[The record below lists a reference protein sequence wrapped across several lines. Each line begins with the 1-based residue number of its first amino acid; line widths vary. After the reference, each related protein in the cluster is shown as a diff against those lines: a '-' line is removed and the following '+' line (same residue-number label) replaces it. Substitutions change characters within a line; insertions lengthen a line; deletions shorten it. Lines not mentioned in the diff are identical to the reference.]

1 MLLNVSKDSDMNAA
15 IEKANKF
22 LTTLKF
28 GQWYSTQMN
37 PLLAIST
44 KVETNDDGTKTIIDY
59 HKYEWVVVTYYLD
72 ETELAMA
79 NKKASNLLS
88 G

>member
-1 MLLNVSKDSDMNAA
+1 MLLHVSKNESMDKA
-15 IEKANKF
+15 IEDANKF
-22 LTTLKF
+22 LDTLKF

-37 PLLAIST
+37 PLLSSTNNVEISH
-44 KVETNDDGTKTIIDY
+44 DGIKTIDNT

-72 ETELAMA
+72 ENELALV

>member
-1 MLLNVSKDSDMNAA
+1 MLLHVSRNKDMNKALA
-15 IEKANKF
+15 KANKF
-22 LTTLKF
+22 LDTLRF

-37 PLLAIST
+37 PLLSENT
-44 KVETNDDGTKTIIDY
+44 HVETDRNGTKTTTNT
-59 HKYEWVVVTYYLD
+59 HKYEWIVVTYYLD
-72 ETELAMA
+72 ENELAMA